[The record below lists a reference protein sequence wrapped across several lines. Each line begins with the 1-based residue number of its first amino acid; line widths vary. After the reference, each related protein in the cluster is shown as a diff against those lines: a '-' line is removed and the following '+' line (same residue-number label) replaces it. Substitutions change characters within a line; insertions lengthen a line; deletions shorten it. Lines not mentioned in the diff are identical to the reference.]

1 MTGAPAGTAGPEI
14 TTVTVKCLATLAAFQ
29 PASGSAVRLSGA
41 APCVADLAAALGLP
55 AAKITTILRN
65 GAPATQ
71 DTPLADGDAVTF
83 LPTLSGG

>member
-1 MTGAPAGTAGPEI
+1 MTGDPAGPEI
-14 TTVTVKCLATLAAFQ
+14 MTVTVKCLATLAAFQ
-29 PASGSAVRLSGA
+29 PASGSAVRLSGE
-41 APCVADLAAALGLP
+41 APRVADLAAALGLP

-65 GAPATQ
+65 GAPADG